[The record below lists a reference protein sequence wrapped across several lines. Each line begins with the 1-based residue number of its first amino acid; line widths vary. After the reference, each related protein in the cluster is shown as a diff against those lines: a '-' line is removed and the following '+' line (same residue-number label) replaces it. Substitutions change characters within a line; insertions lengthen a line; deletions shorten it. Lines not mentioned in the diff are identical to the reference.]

1 MLLFMILTLNC
12 LGLPDIATLAKFLSK
27 FSDGV
32 SKNISYGRRDYESGD
47 EKNQSYAISLNMTK
61 KKKNLGSILRVKY
74 IATVNIISSIIR

>member
-12 LGLPDIATLAKFLSK
+12 LGLPYIALLAKFLSK
-27 FSDGV
+27 FSEGV

-61 KKKNLGSILRVKY
+61 KKNLGSILRVKY
-74 IATVNIISSIIR
+74 IATVNIISSIMR